1 MTCWPP
7 GRPEAVPVAE
17 IVTLLLED
25 ARQAWVE
32 GIYAS
37 DENAAAGYRDY
48 LISRFGLAEVERV
61 ESEGGDF
68 TDLVSY
74 TFGHFESPI

>member
-1 MTCWPP
+1 M
-7 GRPEAVPVAE
+7 AE

-37 DENAAAGYRDY
+37 DEKAAAGYRDY
-48 LISRFGLAEVERV
+48 LIGRFGLAEVERV
-61 ESEGGDF
+61 ESAGGDF
-68 TDLVSY
+68 AGLVSY
-74 TFGHFESPI
+74 KFGYFESPI